1 VPEPEILTGIEIHS
15 SSKPMKNH
23 PCVSRSALLA
33 TALVFGPVILS
44 SSASAQSVWAGNTDT
59 NLSTPG
65 NWDVLPLS
73 GDSWTFNA
81 AGSAGLTLAN
91 NLTASTAFEVAGISF
106 TNTSGA
112 YVIDSAH
119 TGSFSLT
126 GNMVN
131 ASASSVTIGSAVAV
145 SGTRQ
150 VNLNGSGNVLLTGN
164 LSGNGSLT
172 QTAGGTG
179 AKSITFS
186 GDNSS
191 FTGTFT
197 QTNDGNNRTAFSV
210 ATAGS
215 ASAVWDL
222 RRDVAGG
229 IALNF
234 GLGTIHFGSL
244 AGGAQIRNNGA
255 GTTTVSVGALNTST
269 TFSGGFRS
277 NTGTTNIA
285 LTKVGSG
292 TLTLSGSNL
301 HTAATTVQGGSLD
314 VTGTIPNSA
323 ITVNSTGT
331 LKVSDGRTINALAV
345 TAGGMLDTGG
355 NLTVT
360 NATSATGANATID
373 LVNGVATSMLT
384 VQGAAGLTLGGATGA
399 DTAKLNVEVGGV
411 TCDSLNVSNGLMVDA
426 GGVSITVTS
435 LGIQANQTYT
445 LATFASGSG
454 AGFATGSGSTV
465 GAITLGNPSLAFG
478 VSGSLEV
485 TANSILLHTSGAT
498 PPAAAYW
505 SGSKGSN
512 WSDNTAG
519 QGNFTTTAAGGTFIG
534 TNPGASTQVFFSNN
548 SATNLSNTLGGN
560 FDVLGLTYRG
570 SSAAVTTSGSHL
582 LALQS
587 GGIIVESGNGGATLA
602 MSSLQV
608 AADQTWSNNS
618 SNPLRITASTVTGPN
633 SILTLSGSGAIHLG
647 GSSFSV
653 GTLALSA
660 SLDVKGTPVSASF
673 LDSAGSITN
682 TGAAD
687 ATVTVQATAPATLSG
702 IISDSGPGALVAIS
716 KTGADTLLL
725 TGANTYGGGTNAS
738 GGILQAGNDSAFGT
752 GQLTISSATA
762 TLDLNGK
769 MIANELFNAGATG
782 CVITNSSSSAAA
794 VTTGFNSAGAAG
806 YVISDFKVNGTGDI
820 VWTGSLRRTNTIG
833 VFTKE
838 GANQLTLGGAGVI
851 SGMSLVVNEG
861 TVFLSKAATSIQDLT
876 INGGT
881 LKMDPVNQVATA
893 NIWSGVVGN
902 TVVMN
907 GGTWDL
913 NDSGTNGV
921 NNRFKRI
928 SGTGGTITNN
938 GAGDSRL
945 VLAARDVGGVPS
957 VSWAG
962 NIQDGTGKVALSIVN
977 GGSAGQVMI
986 FTGAH
991 SYSGDTTIQQNVMR
1005 AGAANVLS
1013 PSSHFVID
1021 GSPGSTL
1028 DLNGFNN
1035 TIGSLAGGSAVLLGA
1050 GTLTTNAKD
1059 NADTIFQGVISGT
1072 GGLIKQGTGTL
1083 MLNGTNTY
1091 SGDTVVNAGTLAV
1104 DGDSLL
1110 DAGKLVI
1117 EAGAVID
1124 VIGTEVVGS
1133 LFFGGAPQ
1141 ASGTWGASG
1150 SGATNIDDTRFS
1162 GAGMIHVGAVAG
1174 YENWADANAGGQ
1186 TADQDFDG
1194 DGVDNGIEY
1203 FMNSTAGFTANPG
1216 VDGGVVT
1223 WPNGGNIASSAYG
1236 TQFVIKTSTNLN
1248 SWEPVLVTDPR
1259 LGNTAG
1265 SVSYTLPTGAGKIF
1279 VRLEVTP
1286 E

>member
-1 VPEPEILTGIEIHS
+1 MNIHLIT
-15 SSKPMKNH
+15 
-23 PCVSRSALLA
+23 SRSALLA
-33 TALVFGPVILS
+33 TTIAFGPVVLS
-44 SSASAQSVWAGNTDT
+44 TAASAQSIWSGNADA
-59 NLSTPG
+59 NLATAG
-65 NWDVLPLS
+65 NWDVLPVS
-73 GDSWTFNA
+73 GGSWTFNA
-81 AGSAGLTLAN
+81 AGSAGLTLSN
-91 NLTASTAFEVAGISF
+91 GLTASTAFEVAGVTFS
-106 TNTSGA
+106 NTSAA

-119 TGSFSLT
+119 TGAFSLT
-126 GNMVN
+126 GNVVN
-131 ASASSVTIGSAVAV
+131 ASASSVTIGSSVAI
-145 SGTRQ
+145 SGARQ

-164 LSGNGSLT
+164 LTGNGSLT
-172 QTAGGTG
+172 QTAGGSG

-186 GDNSS
+186 GDNSG
-191 FTGTFT
+191 FTGTFI

-210 ATAGS
+210 AAAGS
-215 ASAVWDL
+215 SSAAWDL

-244 AGGAQIRNNGA
+244 TGGAQIRNNGA
-255 GTTTVSVGALNTST
+255 GTTTVSVGGLNTNT
-269 TFSGGFRS
+269 TFGGGFRS
-277 NTGTTNIA
+277 NTGGTNIA

-323 ITVNSTGT
+323 ITVNNTGT
-331 LKVSDGRTINALAV
+331 LKVSDGKTIYALAV
-345 TAGGMLDTGG
+345 TAGGTLDAGG
-355 NLTVT
+355 NLTVA
-360 NATSATGANATID
+360 NATAATGADATID

-384 VQGAAGLTLGGATGA
+384 VQGAAGLTLGGSTGA
-399 DTAKLNVEVGGV
+399 DTSKLNVEVGGV
-411 TCDSLNVSNGLMVDA
+411 TSDSLNVASGLAVDA

-435 LGIQANQTYT
+435 LGVQANQTYT

-454 AGFATGSGSTV
+454 VGFATGTGATV
-465 GAITLGNPSLAFG
+465 GAITLANPSLAFG

-485 TANSILLHTSGAT
+485 TANSILLNTSGAT

-505 SGSKGSN
+505 SGSKGGN

-548 SATNLSNTLGGN
+548 SAANLSNSLGGN

-570 SSAAVTTSGSHL
+570 SSVAVTTTGSHL

-587 GGIIVESGNGGATLA
+587 GGITVENGNGGATLA

-608 AADQTWSNNS
+608 AADQTWANNS
-618 SNPLRITASTVTGPN
+618 SNPLRVTASTVTGPT

-653 GTLALSA
+653 GALALNTG
-660 SLDVKGTPVSASF
+660 LDVKGTPVSASF
-673 LDSAGSITN
+673 LDSSGNITN
-682 TGAAD
+682 TGAAN
-687 ATVTVQATAPATLSG
+687 ATVTVQAIAPVTLSG
-702 IISDSGPGALVAIS
+702 IISDGGPGALVALA
-716 KTGADTLLL
+716 KTGADMLVL
-725 TGANTYGGGTNAS
+725 TGNNTYGGGTNVS
-738 GGILQAGNDSAFGT
+738 GGILQAGHDSAFGT

-769 MIANELFNAGATG
+769 TIANELFNAGATG
-782 CVITNSSSSAAA
+782 CVITNSSASTST

-806 YVISDFKVNGTGDI
+806 YVISDFKVNGTGDV

-838 GANQLTLGGAGVI
+838 GANQLTLGGAGVF

-861 TVFLSKAATSIQDLT
+861 TVFLSKTATSIQDLI

-881 LKMDPVNQVATA
+881 LRMDPVNQVATA
-893 NIWSGVVGN
+893 AIWSGVVGN
-902 TVVMN
+902 TVTMN

-928 SGTGGTITNN
+928 SGTGGIITNN
-938 GAGDSRL
+938 GTGDSRL
-945 VLAARDVGGVPS
+945 VLAARDVGVVPT

-962 NIQDGTGKVALSIVN
+962 NIQDGTGRVALSIVN

-991 SYSGDTTIQQNVMR
+991 SYGGDSTIQQNVMR

-1013 PSSHFVID
+1013 PNSHFIID

-1035 TIGSLAGGSAVLLGA
+1035 TIGSLAGGGAVLLGA
-1050 GTLTTNAKD
+1050 GTLTTNAKE
-1059 NADTIFQGVISGT
+1059 NADTIFQGVISGA

-1091 SGDTVVNAGTLAV
+1091 SGDTMVGAGTLAV

-1117 EAGAVID
+1117 EAGAVVD

-1133 LFFGGAPQ
+1133 LFFGSAEQ

-1150 SGATNIDDTRFS
+1150 SGASHIDDARFS
-1162 GAGMIHVGAVAG
+1162 GAGVIHVGVVAG
-1174 YENWADANAGGQ
+1174 YDGWADANAGGQ
-1186 TADQDFDG
+1186 GADEDFDG

-1203 FMNSTAGFTANPG
+1203 FMNAAPGFTATPG
-1216 VDGGVVT
+1216 PVGGTVT
-1223 WPNGGNIASSAYG
+1223 WPNGGNIASAAYG
-1236 TQFVIKTSTNLN
+1236 TQFVVKTSTNLTL
-1248 SWEPVLVTDPR
+1248 WDPVLVTDPK
-1259 LGNTAG
+1259 LSNTEG
-1265 SVSYTLPTGAGKIF
+1265 SLSYTLPTGASRIF